1 MAHSLEVRV
10 PLLDHRLVEAAAAM
24 PSSLKIRDGR
34 RKWILKRAAADLL
47 PSGILERAKR
57 GFTLPIRDWLR
68 GDLGK
73 HARQVLLSDRCRE
86 RGLLRPAVVERLLD
100 GHARGQRD
108 FSARIWSLLFLEHW
122 CRAYLDEP

>member
-1 MAHSLEVRV
+1 
-10 PLLDHRLVEAAAAM
+10 LLDHRLVEAAAAM
-24 PSSLKIRDGR
+24 RFSLKIRDGQ

-47 PSGILERAKR
+47 PSKFLDRPKH

-73 HARQVLLSDRCRE
+73 HARALLLGDRSRD
-86 RGLLRPAVVERLLD
+86 RGLLCSAAVERLLD
-100 GHARGQRD
+100 LHARGQRD

-122 CRAYLDEP
+122 CRAYLDEG